1 MAAAGGDKDFKA
13 IQSTSVAG
21 NNCVICVI
29 YSELVGNHE
38 QD

>member
-1 MAAAGGDKDFKA
+1 MAAAGDDREIKA